1 MANPTA
7 ANVAVGKPKATGGV
21 YAGSTSATLPTN
33 ATAAIDAAFTA
44 LGYVGEE
51 GLTQTKGGDITQV
64 RAWGGDTVRVIKTTD
79 DLSYN
84 WTFLETNHQVL
95 AEVFGQSNV
104 TWTDAFGGQKV
115 TLNGTQIGTRRFV
128 FEMLDGTTA
137 IRIVVPAG
145 QIDGNVTV
153 TFVDGAAV
161 GFPVNLIATPDSS
174 GNKAYMYVTQ
184 FVS

>member
-1 MANPTA
+1 MANPAA

-33 ATAAIDAAFTA
+33 ATAAINASLNA

-51 GLTQTKGGDITQV
+51 GLTQTKGGDVTQI
-64 RAWGGDTVRVIKTTD
+64 RAWGGDTVRVVKTTD
-79 DLSYN
+79 DLSYS
-84 WTFLETNHQVL
+84 WTFLETTHDVL
-95 AEVFGQSNV
+95 AEVFGSENV
-104 TWTDAFGGQKV
+104 SWTDAFGGQKV
-115 TLNGTQIGTRRFV
+115 TLNGAQIGTRAFV
-128 FEMLDGTTA
+128 FEMLDGDTA

-145 QIDGNVTV
+145 QLDGNVTV

-184 FVS
+184 FAS